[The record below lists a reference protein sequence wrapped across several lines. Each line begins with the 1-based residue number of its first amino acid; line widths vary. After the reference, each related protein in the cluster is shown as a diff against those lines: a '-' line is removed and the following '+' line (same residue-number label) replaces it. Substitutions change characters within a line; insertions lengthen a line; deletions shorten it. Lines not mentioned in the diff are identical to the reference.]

1 MPFQVDAQGKSAIS
15 VIHLDKRLLRSLG
28 EEPRS
33 KLAGVTKWIK
43 KWPLWNKM
51 IPIDLKSESWK
62 QVLMKALRNV
72 ERWLSNW
79 ARCKVWMSI
88 TKIGWNSYKRKKLK
102 SKRSVDKLKKRIRA
116 WPRELNNLREQ
127 IRHLLLEISY
137 LKQTNL
143 RFKKKLSLKWQKS
156 WTLTSLE
163 GNWQWLKMKY
173 LKAMNQR

>member
-15 VIHLDKRLLRSLG
+15 PTHQDKRLKKHLQPHG
-28 EEPRS
+28 EELRS
-33 KLAGVTKWIK
+33 KLAGVTKWLR
-43 KWPLWNKM
+43 KWPLRNKM
-51 IPIDLKSESWK
+51 ILIEVRSESWK

-79 ARCKVWMSI
+79 ARCKVWMSTI
-88 TKIGWNSYKRKKLK
+88 KIGWNSYKRKKLK

-116 WPRELNNLREQ
+116 WHRELSNLREQ

-156 WTLTSLE
+156 WTLKSLE
-163 GNWQWLKMKY
+163 GNWQ
-173 LKAMNQR
+173 